1 MKATYKNWYPKN
13 GTMIVLVYTVDGNEA
28 ELARYESV
36 KGDYYRVDEESN
48 KPLYYNTFDPKNPQ
62 NFRMIGDGFEGE
74 LKFSQTGNVYPDNTE
89 DALLSMMITLNE
101 GETAK
106 ELAKEKAK
114 MIMEFIKKAS
124 SIAKTKTVE
133 VKVEKNLDN

>member
-13 GTMIVLVYTVDGNEA
+13 GTMLVLVYTVTGTDT

-36 KGDYYRVDEESN
+36 KGDYYRVDEESG
-48 KPLYYNTFDPKNPQ
+48 KPLYYNVFDPKNPQ
-62 NFRMIGDGFEGE
+62 NFRMVGNGFEGE
-74 LKFSQTGNVYPDNTE
+74 LKYSQTGNIYPDNTE
-89 DALLSMMITLNE
+89 DALLSMMINANE
-101 GETAK
+101 GEIAK

-124 SIAKTKTVE
+124 NIAKTKTVE
-133 VKVEKNLDN
+133 VKVEETLDN

>member
-13 GTMIVLVYTVDGNEA
+13 GTIVLVYTVEGTNT

-36 KGDYYRVDEESN
+36 KGDYYRVDEESG
-48 KPLYYNTFDPKNPQ
+48 KPLYYNVFNPQ
-62 NFRMIGDGFEGE
+62 RPENFRMVGNGFEGE
-74 LKFSQTGNVYPDNTE
+74 LKFSQSGNVYPDNTE
-89 DALLSMMITLNE
+89 DTLLSIMISANE
-101 GETAK
+101 GEIAK

-124 SIAKTKTVE
+124 QVSKKNSVE
-133 VKVEKNLDN
+133 AKVEENLDN